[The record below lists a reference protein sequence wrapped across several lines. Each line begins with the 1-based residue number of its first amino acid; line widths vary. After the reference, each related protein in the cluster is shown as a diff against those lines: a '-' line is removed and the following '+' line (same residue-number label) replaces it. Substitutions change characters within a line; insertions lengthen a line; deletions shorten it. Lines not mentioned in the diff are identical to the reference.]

1 MLYEQI
7 TKLRMQAMKEKNKGT
22 LSTLTTLK
30 GDIDRRRVNMNDV
43 VSDEIVIATVKATI
57 KALRE
62 MIDEKVK
69 HGMDAESEQ
78 LEVYYLEQFM
88 PKTLDE
94 QAIREFVQDAI
105 TTHGDSKA
113 SMGKIM
119 GYLKGIEGMDM
130 AVAKPIVQASLK

>member
-7 TKLRMQAMKEKNKGT
+7 TKLRMDAMKAKDKVK

-30 GDIDRRRVNMNDV
+30 GDIDRRRVNMNDAV
-43 VSDEIVIATVKATI
+43 TDEIVLATVKATL

-62 MIDEKVK
+62 MIDEKSKRGVDIS
-69 HGMDAESEQ
+69 GELAEVALMES
-78 LEVYYLEQFM
+78 FM
-88 PKTLDE
+88 PQSLSEVEIK
-94 QAIREFVQDAI
+94 AHVQDAI
-105 TTHGDSKA
+105 ALHGDSKA

-130 AVAKPIVQASLK
+130 AVAKPLVQSALK